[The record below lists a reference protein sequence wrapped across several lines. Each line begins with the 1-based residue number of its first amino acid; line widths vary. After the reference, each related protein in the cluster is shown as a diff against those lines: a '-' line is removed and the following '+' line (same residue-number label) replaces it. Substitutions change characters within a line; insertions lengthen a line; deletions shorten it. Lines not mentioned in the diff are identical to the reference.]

1 VNLNIA
7 QALTYVFDDR
17 EWATKLGISAVI
29 ALVSFLLT
37 PVLLG
42 LVGWAI
48 LLGYQ
53 VALVRNIRAGMTH
66 PLPTW
71 ENIDGYLS
79 AGGNAMIAFVIYNLP
94 NIIIGIVLGFGFGV
108 SGDAPFTGG
117 VVLTA
122 ITCCLLP
129 LLFVYNAIVYPMFAL
144 GMGRYVDEPQTA
156 TFFDISNLFGLL
168 RLHTDKA
175 IKWLV
180 ATILVGLLIAIV
192 ALIPCLGQI
201 AALALVT
208 PVFGHLVGQFATQ
221 VMGKPIKRKPEPRPG
236 PRAR

>member
-1 VNLNIA
+1 LNIA
-7 QALTYVFDDR
+7 QAITYVFDDR
-17 EWATKLGISAVI
+17 EWATKLGICAVI

-53 VALVRNIRAGMTH
+53 VSLVRNMRAGVTH

-71 ENIDGYLS
+71 DNFDGYLS
-79 AGGNAMIAFVIYNLP
+79 AGGSATIAFVIYNLP
-94 NIIIGIVLGFGFGV
+94 NIVIGIILGFGFGV
-108 SGDAPFTGG
+108 SGDAPLTGS

-129 LLFVYNAIVYPMFAL
+129 FLFLYNAIIYPMFAL
-144 GMGRYVDEPQTA
+144 GMGRYVDEAQTA
-156 TFFDISNLFGLL
+156 TFFDIGSLFALL

-175 IKWLV
+175 IKFDV
-180 ATILVGLLIAIV
+180 AALLVGLALTV
-192 ALIPCLGQI
+192 VGLIPCIGQI
-201 AALALVT
+201 AVLALVT
-208 PVFGHLVGQFATQ
+208 PVFGHLVGQFAAQ
-221 VMGKPIKRKPEPRPG
+221 VLGKPIKRKPEPRPG